1 MPGPADEPDRRH
13 PPGSDRAGLRGPLE
27 RRGFQD
33 GHPSLG
39 GQGQARAGRGQ
50 SEQRLRALHRAQ
62 GEVTE
67 MTAEVVILGG
77 GVGGTIVAN
86 LVAKKSSGRANVTVV
101 DTTGIHVYQPG
112 FLYVAV
118 GKEQP
123 SALRRAET
131 SLLRDDVSLVVDRA
145 LRVDTVAR
153 RVQLESGRTLPYDQL
168 LLATGSRTVMD
179 EVQGAKD
186 AHDFYT
192 MDGATR
198 LFDALNAFE
207 GGSIVIGVAGIPY
220 KCPPAPVEFV
230 FLLDDYLRAR
240 GIRDKTEIK
249 LLSPLNR
256 AFTIEATS
264 KLVQPILAERG
275 IELTGFFNVESV
287 DPVAKTVTS
296 LEGETMGYDLLILV
310 PPHRGQEVIESSR
323 LGDERGW
330 VPVDKNTLKHTEF
343 ADIWAVGDTTNIP
356 ISKSGSVAHYEATV
370 AAAEIA
376 AEVKGEPAPVHVY
389 DGKVMCFLEAGQGKA
404 TTIRFDYDHPPV
416 SPSPARRWH
425 WAKALFNKT
434 YWHTVPQG
442 RLP

>member
-1 MPGPADEPDRRH
+1 MA
-13 PPGSDRAGLRGPLE
+13 
-27 RRGFQD
+27 
-33 GHPSLG
+33 
-39 GQGQARAGRGQ
+39 
-50 SEQRLRALHRAQ
+50 
-62 GEVTE
+62 
-67 MTAEVVILGG
+67 AEVLILGG

-86 LVAKKSSGRANVTVV
+86 LVAKKSSGKAHVTVV
-101 DTTGIHVYQPG
+101 DATGIHVYQPG

-123 SALRRAET
+123 SALQRAET

-145 LRVDTVAR
+145 ARVDTVAR
-153 RVQLESGRTLPYDQL
+153 KVQLESGRTLPYDQL

-179 EVQGAKD
+179 EVPGAKE
-186 AHDFYT
+186 AYDFYT
-192 MDGATR
+192 MDGAVR
-198 LFDALNAFE
+198 LFEALKQFE
-207 GGSIVIGVAGIPY
+207 GGTIVIGVAGIPY

-240 GIRDKTEIK
+240 GIREKTQIK

-287 DPVAKTVTS
+287 DPIAKTVSS
-296 LEGETMGYDLLILV
+296 LEGETMDYDLLVLV
-310 PPHRGQEVIESSR
+310 PPHRGQKVIEDSA

-330 VPVDKNTLKHTEF
+330 VPVDKNTLKHMQFEN
-343 ADIWAVGDTTNIP
+343 IWAIGDTTNIP
-356 ISKSGSVAHYEATV
+356 ISKSGSVAHYEASVV
-370 AAAEIA
+370 ADAIMAS
-376 AEVKGEPAPVHVY
+376 VKGEATPKHTY
-389 DGKVMCFLEAGQGKA
+389 DGKVMCFLETGQGQA
-404 TTIRFDYDHPPV
+404 TTIQFDYDHPPV
-416 SPSPARRWH
+416 SPTPARRWH

>member
-1 MPGPADEPDRRH
+1 
-13 PPGSDRAGLRGPLE
+13 
-27 RRGFQD
+27 
-33 GHPSLG
+33 
-39 GQGQARAGRGQ
+39 
-50 SEQRLRALHRAQ
+50 
-62 GEVTE
+62 

-86 LVAKKSSGRANVTVV
+86 LVAKKSSGRAHVTVV

-118 GKEQP
+118 GKEKP
-123 SALRRAET
+123 SALQRAET

-145 LRVDTVAR
+145 ARVDTVGR
-153 RVQLESGRTLPYDQL
+153 KVQLESGRTLPYDQL

-179 EVQGAKD
+179 EVPGAKE
-186 AHDFYT
+186 AYDFYT
-192 MDGATR
+192 MDGAVR
-198 LFDALNAFE
+198 LFEALKRFE
-207 GGSIVIGVAGIPY
+207 GGTIVIGVAGIPY

-240 GIRDKTEIK
+240 GIREKSQIK

-275 IELTGFFNVESV
+275 IELTGFFNVETV
-287 DPVAKTVTS
+287 DPVAKTVSS
-296 LEGETMGYDLLILV
+296 LEGETMDYDLLVLV
-310 PPHRGQEVIESSR
+310 PPHRGQKVIEDSA

-330 VPVDKNTLKHTEF
+330 VPVDKNTLKHTKFEN
-343 ADIWAVGDTTNIP
+343 IWAIGDTTNIP
-356 ISKSGSVAHYEATV
+356 ISKSGSVAHYEASV
-370 AAAEIA
+370 AADAIMA
-376 AEVKGEPAPVHVY
+376 SVKGEAPPKHIY
-389 DGKVMCFLEAGQGKA
+389 DGKVMCFLETGQGQA
-404 TTIRFDYDHPPV
+404 TTIQFDYDHPPV
-416 SPSPARRWH
+416 SPTPARRWH

>member
-1 MPGPADEPDRRH
+1 MGND
-13 PPGSDRAGLRGPLE
+13 
-27 RRGFQD
+27 
-33 GHPSLG
+33 
-39 GQGQARAGRGQ
+39 
-50 SEQRLRALHRAQ
+50 
-62 GEVTE
+62 
-67 MTAEVVILGG
+67 VVILGG

-86 LVAKKSSGRANVTVV
+86 LVAKEVGDRARITLV
-101 DTTGIHVYQPG
+101 DPTGIHVYQPG

-118 GKEQP
+118 GQEQP
-123 SALRRAET
+123 TSIQRAE
-131 SLLRDDVSLVVDRA
+131 SQLLRDDVKLVIDTATLVDPE
-145 LRVDTVAR
+145 AR
-153 RVQLESGRTLPYDQL
+153 KVILKSGRTLRYDEL

-179 EVQGAKD
+179 EVPGGIA

-192 MDGATR
+192 MQGAVR
-198 LFDALNAFE
+198 LFHTLKDFE
-207 GGSIVIGVAGIPY
+207 GGTIVVGVAGIPY

-230 FLLDDYLRAR
+230 FLLDDYLRGR
-240 GIRDKTEIK
+240 GIRERSQIK

-296 LEGETMGYDLLILV
+296 LEGETVGYDLLILV
-310 PPHRGQEVIESSR
+310 PPHRGQKVIEDSR

-330 VPVDKNTLKHTEF
+330 VPVDKNTLKHTKF
-343 ADIWAVGDTTNIP
+343 ANVWAIGDATNIP
-356 ISKSGSVAHYEATV
+356 ISKSGSVAHYEASV
-370 AAAEIA
+370 AAAEIVA
-376 AEVKGEPAPVHVY
+376 AVKGEAPPAHVY
-389 DGKVMCFLEAGQGKA
+389 DGKVMCFLETGRGEA
-404 TTIRFDYDHPPV
+404 TTISFDYDHPPV

-442 RLP
+442 RL

>member
-1 MPGPADEPDRRH
+1 MG
-13 PPGSDRAGLRGPLE
+13 
-27 RRGFQD
+27 
-33 GHPSLG
+33 
-39 GQGQARAGRGQ
+39 
-50 SEQRLRALHRAQ
+50 
-62 GEVTE
+62 
-67 MTAEVVILGG
+67 AEVVILGG

-86 LVAKKSSGRANVTVV
+86 LVARQTQGRAHVTLV
-101 DTTGIHVYQPG
+101 DATGIHVYQPG
-112 FLYVAV
+112 FLYVAI
-118 GKEQP
+118 GLEQP
-123 SALRRAET
+123 AALHRLESR
-131 SLLRDDVSLVVDRA
+131 LLRADVSLVVGRA
-145 LRVDTVAR
+145 TRVDPAAHTVL
-153 RVQLESGRTLPYDQL
+153 LESGRELRYDHL
-168 LLATGSRTVMD
+168 VLATGSRTMME
-179 EVQGAKD
+179 EVPGGLG

-192 MDGATR
+192 MSGAKR
-198 LFDALNAFE
+198 LFMALEDFQA
-207 GGSIVIGVAGIPY
+207 GTIVVGVAGIPY
-220 KCPPAPVEFV
+220 KCPPAPVEFA

-240 GIRDKTEIK
+240 GIRNQTEIK

-264 KLVQPILAERG
+264 RLVQPILAERG

-296 LEGETMGYDLLILV
+296 LEGETVRYDLLILV
-310 PPHRGQEVIESSR
+310 PPHRGQEVIEKSG

-330 VPVDKNTLKHTEF
+330 VPVDKNTLKHAQF
-343 ADIWAVGDTTNIP
+343 ADIWAIGDTTSIP

-376 AEVKGEPAPVHVY
+376 AAVKGEAPPTHVY
-389 DGKVMCFLEAGQGKA
+389 DGKVMCFLETGQGKA
-404 TTIRFDYDHPPV
+404 TTIQFDYDHPPV

>member
-1 MPGPADEPDRRH
+1 
-13 PPGSDRAGLRGPLE
+13 
-27 RRGFQD
+27 
-33 GHPSLG
+33 
-39 GQGQARAGRGQ
+39 
-50 SEQRLRALHRAQ
+50 
-62 GEVTE
+62 

-86 LVAKKSSGRANVTVV
+86 LVAKKSSGSVHVTVV

-123 SALRRAET
+123 SALQRAET
-131 SLLRDDVSLVVDRA
+131 SLLRDEVSLVVDRA

-153 RVQLESGRTLPYDQL
+153 TVQLESGRTLPYDQL

-179 EVQGAKD
+179 EVPGAKD

-192 MDGATR
+192 MDGAVR
-198 LFDALNAFE
+198 LFEALKRFE
-207 GGSIVIGVAGIPY
+207 GGTIVIGVAGIPY

-240 GIRDKTEIK
+240 GIREKSQIK

-275 IELTGFFNVESV
+275 IELTGFFNVETV
-287 DPVAKTVTS
+287 DPVAKTVSS
-296 LEGETMGYDLLILV
+296 LEGETMDYDLLVLV
-310 PPHRGQEVIESSR
+310 PPHRGQKVIEDSA

-330 VPVDKNTLKHTEF
+330 VPVDKNTLKHTKF
-343 ADIWAVGDTTNIP
+343 KNIWAIGDTTNIP
-356 ISKSGSVAHYEATV
+356 ISKSGSVAHYEASV
-370 AAAEIA
+370 AADAIMA
-376 AEVKGEPAPVHVY
+376 SVKGEAPPKHIY
-389 DGKVMCFLEAGQGKA
+389 DGKVMCFLETGQGQA
-404 TTIRFDYDHPPV
+404 TTIQFDYDHPPV
-416 SPSPARRWH
+416 SPTPARRWH

>member
-1 MPGPADEPDRRH
+1 MAP
-13 PPGSDRAGLRGPLE
+13 
-27 RRGFQD
+27 
-33 GHPSLG
+33 
-39 GQGQARAGRGQ
+39 
-50 SEQRLRALHRAQ
+50 
-62 GEVTE
+62 EVL
-67 MTAEVVILGG
+67 ILGG

-86 LVAKKSSGRANVTVV
+86 LVAKKSSGKAHVTVV
-101 DTTGIHVYQPG
+101 DATGIHVYQPG

-123 SALRRAET
+123 SALQRAET

-153 RVQLESGRTLPYDQL
+153 TVQLESGRTLPYDQL

-179 EVQGAKD
+179 EVPGAKD

-192 MDGATR
+192 MDGAVR
-198 LFDALNAFE
+198 LFEALKRFE
-207 GGSIVIGVAGIPY
+207 GGTIVIGVAGIPY

-240 GIRDKTEIK
+240 GIREKSQIK

-275 IELTGFFNVESV
+275 IELTGFFNVETV
-287 DPVAKTVTS
+287 DPVAKTVSS
-296 LEGETMGYDLLILV
+296 LEGETMDYDLLVLV
-310 PPHRGQEVIESSR
+310 PPHRGQKVIEDSA

-330 VPVDKNTLKHTEF
+330 VPVDKNTLKHTKFE
-343 ADIWAVGDTTNIP
+343 DIWAIGDTTNIP
-356 ISKSGSVAHYEATV
+356 ISKSGSVAHYEASV
-370 AAAEIA
+370 AADAIMA
-376 AEVKGEPAPVHVY
+376 SVKGEAPPKHIY
-389 DGKVMCFLEAGQGKA
+389 DGKVMCFLETGHGQA
-404 TTIRFDYDHPPV
+404 TTIQFDYDHPPV
-416 SPSPARRWH
+416 SPTPARRWH

>member
-1 MPGPADEPDRRH
+1 
-13 PPGSDRAGLRGPLE
+13 
-27 RRGFQD
+27 
-33 GHPSLG
+33 
-39 GQGQARAGRGQ
+39 
-50 SEQRLRALHRAQ
+50 
-62 GEVTE
+62 
-67 MTAEVVILGG
+67 MTAKVVILGG

-86 LVAKKSSGRANVTVV
+86 LVAKKSFGRAHVTVV
-101 DTTGIHVYQPG
+101 DATGIHVYQPG

-123 SALRRAET
+123 AALQRAET

-145 LRVDTVAR
+145 VRVDTVAR
-153 RVQLESGRTLPYDQL
+153 TVQLESGRTLSYDQL

-179 EVQGAKD
+179 EVPGAKD

-192 MDGATR
+192 MDGAVR
-198 LFDALNAFE
+198 LFEALKGFK
-207 GGSIVIGVAGIPY
+207 GGTIVIGVAGIPY

-240 GIRDKTEIK
+240 GIREKTQIK

-275 IELTGFFNVESV
+275 IELTGFFNVETV

-296 LEGETMGYDLLILV
+296 LEGETVEYDLLVLV
-310 PPHRGQEVIESSR
+310 PPHRGQKVIEDSA
-323 LGDERGW
+323 LGDDRGW
-330 VPVDKNTLKHTEF
+330 VPVDKNTLKHTKFEH
-343 ADIWAVGDTTNIP
+343 IWAVGDTTNIP
-356 ISKSGSVAHYEATV
+356 ISKSGSVAHYEASV
-370 AAAEIA
+370 AADAIV
-376 AEVKGEPAPVHVY
+376 AEVNGEPAPKHTY
-389 DGKVMCFLEAGQGKA
+389 DGKVMCFLETGKGQA
-404 TTIRFDYDHPPV
+404 TTIQFDYDHPPV
-416 SPSPARRWH
+416 SPTPARRWH

>member
-1 MPGPADEPDRRH
+1 
-13 PPGSDRAGLRGPLE
+13 
-27 RRGFQD
+27 
-33 GHPSLG
+33 
-39 GQGQARAGRGQ
+39 
-50 SEQRLRALHRAQ
+50 
-62 GEVTE
+62 

-86 LVAKKSSGRANVTVV
+86 LVAKKSSGMAHVTVV

-123 SALRRAET
+123 SALQRPE
-131 SLLRDDVSLVVDRA
+131 SQLLRQDVSLVVEGA
-145 LRVDTVAR
+145 TRVDPVAR
-153 RVQLESGRTLPYDQL
+153 KVLLESGRTLPYDQL

-192 MDGATR
+192 MDGAVR
-198 LFDALNAFE
+198 LFGALKRFE
-207 GGSIVIGVAGIPY
+207 GGTIVIGVAGIPY

-240 GIRDKTEIK
+240 GIREKSQIK

-275 IELTGFFNVESV
+275 IELIGFFNVETV
-287 DPVAKTVTS
+287 DPVAKTVSS
-296 LEGETMGYDLLILV
+296 LEGETIDYDLLVLV
-310 PPHRGQEVIESSR
+310 PPHRGQKVIEDSA

-330 VPVDKNTLKHTEF
+330 VPVDKNTLKHTKFEN
-343 ADIWAVGDTTNIP
+343 IWAIGDTTNIP
-356 ISKSGSVAHYEATV
+356 ISKSGSVAHYEASV
-370 AAAEIA
+370 AADAIMA
-376 AEVKGEPAPVHVY
+376 SVKGEAPPKHIY
-389 DGKVMCFLEAGQGKA
+389 DGKVMCFLETGQGQA
-404 TTIRFDYDHPPV
+404 TTIQFDYDHPPV
-416 SPSPARRWH
+416 SPTPARRWH

>member
-1 MPGPADEPDRRH
+1 MN
-13 PPGSDRAGLRGPLE
+13 
-27 RRGFQD
+27 
-33 GHPSLG
+33 
-39 GQGQARAGRGQ
+39 
-50 SEQRLRALHRAQ
+50 
-62 GEVTE
+62 TE
-67 MTAEVVILGG
+67 IVILGG

-86 LVAKKSSGRANVTVV
+86 LVAKQTQGQAHVTIV
-101 DTTGIHVYQPG
+101 DATGIHVYQPG

-118 GKEQP
+118 GLEQP
-123 SALRRAET
+123 AALNRPESR
-131 SLLRDDVSLVVDRA
+131 LLRDDVSLVIERA
-145 LRVDTVAR
+145 MRVDPAEHTVY
-153 RVQLESGRTLPYDQL
+153 LESGRRLRYDHL
-168 LLATGSRTVMD
+168 VLATGSRTMMG
-179 EVQGAKD
+179 EVPGALD
-186 AHDFYT
+186 VHDFYT
-192 MDGATR
+192 MSGAKR
-198 LFDALNAFE
+198 LFKALE
-207 GGSIVIGVAGIPY
+207 GFQQGTIVIGVAGIPY
-220 KCPPAPVEFV
+220 KCPPAPVEFA

-240 GIRDKTEIK
+240 GIRNQTEIK

-310 PPHRGQEVIESSR
+310 PPHRGQEVIEKSG

-330 VPVDKNTLKHTEF
+330 VPVDKNTLKHANF

-376 AEVKGEPAPVHVY
+376 AEVKGEPAPAHVY
-389 DGKVMCFLEAGQGKA
+389 DGKVMCFLETGQGKA

-416 SPSPARRWH
+416 SPAPARRWH

>member
-1 MPGPADEPDRRH
+1 
-13 PPGSDRAGLRGPLE
+13 
-27 RRGFQD
+27 
-33 GHPSLG
+33 
-39 GQGQARAGRGQ
+39 
-50 SEQRLRALHRAQ
+50 
-62 GEVTE
+62 

-86 LVAKKSSGRANVTVV
+86 LVAKKSSGSAHVTVV

-123 SALRRAET
+123 SALQRAET

-153 RVQLESGRTLPYDQL
+153 TVQLESGRTLPYDQL

-179 EVQGAKD
+179 EVSGAKD
-186 AHDFYT
+186 AYDFYT
-192 MDGATR
+192 MDGAVR
-198 LFDALNAFE
+198 LFEALQRFE
-207 GGSIVIGVAGIPY
+207 GGTIVIGVAGIPY

-240 GIRDKTEIK
+240 GIREKSQIK

-275 IELTGFFNVESV
+275 IELTGFFNVETV
-287 DPVAKTVTS
+287 DPVAKTVSS
-296 LEGETMGYDLLILV
+296 LEGETMDYDLLVLV
-310 PPHRGQEVIESSR
+310 PPHRGQKVIEDSA

-330 VPVDKNTLKHTEF
+330 VPVDKNTLKHTKFEN
-343 ADIWAVGDTTNIP
+343 IWAIGDTTNIP
-356 ISKSGSVAHYEATV
+356 ISKSGSVAHYEASV
-370 AAAEIA
+370 AADAIMA
-376 AEVKGEPAPVHVY
+376 SVKGEAPPKHIY
-389 DGKVMCFLEAGQGKA
+389 DGKVMCFLETGQGQA
-404 TTIRFDYDHPPV
+404 TTIQFDYDHPPV
-416 SPSPARRWH
+416 SPTPARRWH